1 MAHIC
6 KSAIPSSD
14 KTGSQN
20 RDLIRPSPIGRPRE
34 LKNRKLSIAEDIA
47 AVQPPIATVDRF
59 HLALAEGRVEAA
71 LRLLSDDVLI
81 YESGRAERSKA
92 EYASHHL
99 KADAEFAGATQRKL
113 VKRASGV
120 GTDTAWV
127 TSETETAG
135 TFKGR
140 ALSLTGTETMIL
152 RRNAGAW
159 KIVHIHWSSATKR

>member
-1 MAHIC
+1 MNTGLLTAMTLALVGL
-6 KSAIPSSD
+6 SETPLAVA
-14 KTGSQN
+14 KT
-20 RDLIRPSPIGRPRE
+20 
-34 LKNRKLSIAEDIA
+34 AEDIA
-47 AVQPPIATVDRF
+47 ASQSPIATVDRF
-59 HLALAEGRVEAA
+59 HAALTEGKVEAA
-71 LRLLSDDVLI
+71 LKLLSEDVLI

-92 EYASHHL
+92 EYANHHL

-113 VKRASGV
+113 VKRASWV

-152 RRNAGAW
+152 RRTAGAW

>member
-1 MAHIC
+1 MAF
-6 KSAIPSSD
+6 ALFIPSQISLATAKPTVTSAAAQTPVAIVD
-14 KTGSQN
+14 SFH
-20 RDLIRPSPIGRPRE
+20 DA
-34 LKNRKLSIAEDIA
+34 LSGGQTD
-47 AVQPPIATVDRF
+47 
-59 HLALAEGRVEAA
+59 AA

-113 VKRASGV
+113 VKRASWV

-152 RRNAGAW
+152 RRTAGVW

>member
-1 MAHIC
+1 M
-6 KSAIPSSD
+6 
-14 KTGSQN
+14 
-20 RDLIRPSPIGRPRE
+20 
-34 LKNRKLSIAEDIA
+34 
-47 AVQPPIATVDRF
+47 DRF
-59 HLALAEGRVEAA
+59 HAALTEGKVEAA
-71 LRLLSDDVLI
+71 LKLLSEDVLI

-113 VKRASGV
+113 VKRASWV

-152 RRNAGAW
+152 RRAAGAW

>member
-1 MAHIC
+1 MN
-6 KSAIPSSD
+6 
-14 KTGSQN
+14 TG
-20 RDLIRPSPIGRPRE
+20 
-34 LKNRKLSIAEDIA
+34 LSIAVTLALVGLSKTPLAVAKTAEDIA
-47 AVQPPIATVDRF
+47 ALQSPIATVDRF
-59 HLALAEGRVEAA
+59 HAALTEGKVEAA

-113 VKRASGV
+113 VKRASWV
-120 GTDTAWV
+120 GADTAWV

>member
-1 MAHIC
+1 MNTGLLTAMTLALVGL
-6 KSAIPSSD
+6 SETPLAVA
-14 KTGSQN
+14 KT
-20 RDLIRPSPIGRPRE
+20 
-34 LKNRKLSIAEDIA
+34 AEDVA
-47 AVQPPIATVDRF
+47 ALQSPVATVDRF
-59 HLALAEGRVEAA
+59 HAALTEGKVEAA
-71 LRLLSDDVLI
+71 LKLLSDDVLI

-113 VKRASGV
+113 VKRASWV

-127 TSETETAG
+127 TTETETTG

-140 ALSLTGTETMIL
+140 ALALTGTETMIL
-152 RRNAGAW
+152 RRTAGVW

>member
-1 MAHIC
+1 MKTGLLA
-6 KSAIPSSD
+6 SMTFALFIPSQISLA
-14 KTGSQN
+14 TA
-20 RDLIRPSPIGRPRE
+20 RPTVTSAAAQTPVAIVDAFHDALSGGQTDTA
-34 LKNRKLSIAEDIA
+34 LK
-47 AVQPPIATVDRF
+47 
-59 HLALAEGRVEAA
+59 
-71 LRLLSDDVLI
+71 LLSDDVLI

-113 VKRASGV
+113 VKRASWI

-127 TSETETAG
+127 TSETETTG
-135 TFKGR
+135 TFKGQ

-152 RRNAGAW
+152 RRAAGAW

>member
-1 MAHIC
+1 MTLALL
-6 KSAIPSSD
+6 IPSQISLAAAKPTATSTAAQTPVAIVD
-14 KTGSQN
+14 SFH
-20 RDLIRPSPIGRPRE
+20 DA
-34 LKNRKLSIAEDIA
+34 LSGGQTD
-47 AVQPPIATVDRF
+47 
-59 HLALAEGRVEAA
+59 AA
-71 LRLLSDDVLI
+71 LKLLSDDVLI

-113 VKRASGV
+113 VKRTSWV

-127 TSETETAG
+127 MSEIETAG

-152 RRNAGAW
+152 RKAPGAW

>member
-1 MAHIC
+1 MNTGLLTAMTLALVGL
-6 KSAIPSSD
+6 SEAPLAVA
-14 KTGSQN
+14 KT
-20 RDLIRPSPIGRPRE
+20 
-34 LKNRKLSIAEDIA
+34 AEDIA
-47 AVQPPIATVDRF
+47 APQSPIATVDRF
-59 HLALAEGRVEAA
+59 HAALTEGKVEAA
-71 LRLLSDDVLI
+71 LKLLSEDVLI

-113 VKRASGV
+113 VKRASWV

-152 RRNAGAW
+152 RRAAGAW

>member
-1 MAHIC
+1 MMNTGLLIAMTLALVGLS
-6 KSAIPSSD
+6 KTPLAIA
-14 KTGSQN
+14 TT
-20 RDLIRPSPIGRPRE
+20 
-34 LKNRKLSIAEDIA
+34 AEDIA

-113 VKRASGV
+113 VKRASWV
-120 GTDTAWV
+120 GADTAWV